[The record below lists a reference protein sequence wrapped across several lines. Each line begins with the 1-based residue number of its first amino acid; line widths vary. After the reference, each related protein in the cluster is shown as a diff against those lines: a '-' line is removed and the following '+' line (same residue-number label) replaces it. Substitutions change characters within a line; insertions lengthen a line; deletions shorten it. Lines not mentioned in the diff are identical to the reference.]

1 MNEPNPAGGS
11 DYVTSYTYDLLTHLT
26 QLSMPRP
33 TGTQTR
39 TFVYDPT
46 TQRLT
51 SETHPESGTKTYAY
65 NTDGTLATRID
76 AKGQKTV
83 YSYDSYERLT
93 MKQYYPNGTTEDPCQ
108 RVTTAYDQGT
118 NGQGRRYTDTWG
130 GATCAGNFT
139 FIYTYGYTPGGLVTT
154 KILSASRTAG
164 NGTLAAAYTYD
175 NESRVTSVAY
185 PNPGTGQPSTT
196 PYTYSFDAMGRPT
209 GLTLNSAT
217 IVSSVQY
224 NPADELL
231 QWTYGGTQETLQ
243 YNSLLQLTQKGQ
255 IQYTYSANQ
264 NNGRIVSK
272 SNDGG
277 GGTVA
282 YTYDS
287 LNRLISA
294 SGTTG
299 RGQSFDYDGFGNLT
313 DKNVTAGYATS
324 LHVVPDPTT
333 NRLTT
338 SSYSYDANGNL
349 TYMSGA
355 PVTNYNYDV
364 ENRLVSETGGDIY
377 SYGPDNLRVYKKEPN
392 GTERIFFF
400 ELTGELLAA
409 YNPGSSFQ
417 SVLNNVYFGHRLI
430 PPSGTFTD
438 RLGSVNWSGG
448 YFPYGEESSPTA
460 EDTFKYATYYR
471 DQTTGLDY
479 AKHRYYSSILGRFLT
494 PDPYKANNGG
504 AGNPADPGSWNRY
517 GYVGGDPVN
526 FNDPGGT
533 SACFDA
539 NGDNCGYPTDGMDC
553 GDTWLTDASL
563 VGPCEYGNDFLPG
576 GGGNPHMTQ
585 QQWLAY
591 IRQQLAL
598 AAAAVLA
605 SNLQRA
611 SSAAVPAFL
620 QKTTECWAP
629 AIPSAG
635 SFAYTLDV
643 TYQIESSTHAPMSG
657 ASLSGISVSE
667 AFWAVSGNINPQDNP
682 GTWAYGAPTGIQ
694 PNGTFTDYLS
704 AGGLPPLTNPSGSA
718 LQTFRATGFLSNG
731 IPIISQPLTVLGF
744 GSPSSALYN
753 TYGQNNVSINGFGL
767 GTNPQTECH

>member
-479 AKHRYYSSILGRFLT
+479 AKNRYYNSILGRFLS
-494 PDPYKANNGG
+494 
-504 AGNPADPGSWNRY
+504 ADPSSSNALTDPGQWNKY
-517 GYVGGDPVN
+517 VYVGGDPVN
-526 FNDPGGT
+526 FYDPLGLQQLFPENNPLLD
-533 SACFDA
+533 S
-539 NGDNCGYPTDGMDC
+539 
-553 GDTWLTDASL
+553 S
-563 VGPCEYGNDFLPG
+563 G
-576 GGGNPHMTQ
+576 GGGGGGCDVVFIDGQEWPCDNPC
-585 QQWLAY
+585 Y
-591 IRQQLAL
+591 
-598 AAAAVLA
+598 VG
-605 SNLQRA
+605 N
-611 SSAAVPAFL
+611 
-620 QKTTECWAP
+620 
-629 AIPSAG
+629 
-635 SFAYTLDV
+635 SFAPGAGCPSGSGPPPPQQPLQSPKPVITLKETDDCI
-643 TYQIESSTHAPMSG
+643 Y
-657 ASLSGISVSE
+657 
-667 AFWAVSGNINPQDNP
+667 
-682 GTWAYGAPTGIQ
+682 PTGIGITSVRGLFTLEVQ
-694 PNGTFTDYLS
+694 YQVLDNGVPVVGNNALNSLGILISESVTTTSGPKITGGGVWCPVGGTCDTPGTITSMGTFWDML
-704 AGGLPPLTNPSGSA
+704 AGGPSTANQSFLLNGQALSVSFQGTSGSQTA
-718 LQTFRATGFLSNG
+718 LKNKYNSPGNSISVGKGALTGNLSTRKCG
-731 IPIISQPLTVLGF
+731 KIGDP
-744 GSPSSALYN
+744 
-753 TYGQNNVSINGFGL
+753 GQ
-767 GTNPQTECH
+767 